1 MNPFKY
7 GSVVTGE
14 YFFDRINETKKIKN
28 DIKGGNNL
36 VLYAPRRYGKTSLIT
51 KILFEL
57 ENEGFTTI
65 YLDFFNVIS
74 KNKFVELYARTILDK
89 KKSSWKE
96 AIQTFR
102 KFVSSIIPSVT
113 FNETGSPS
121 FQFTFQSETE
131 ENKMIEDIIN
141 LPEKYA
147 SPKNPWI
154 IVFDEFQ
161 EINNFNGETFEK
173 QIRSAI
179 QFHKN
184 VSYVFMGSKTHL
196 LLNMFRDKSRA
207 FYNIG
212 KLVKLNKIS
221 ENDVKHYLIEK
232 FSVNNIQLNDKIVEY
247 IIQLTEN
254 IPYYI
259 QFLASEIWQKIVDGK
274 KEINKNI
281 IDQSVNDILSNH
293 SDYYLEV
300 FDKLSLYQKNVLL
313 ALTKS
318 GKQVLSLDFAKNHN
332 LSSTSSTQR
341 AIKRLVNLGII
352 DKETEQYVF
361 SDPFFKRFIQL
372 RFTA

>member
-14 YFFDRINETKKIKN
+14 YFFDRINEIKKIKN
-28 DIKGGNNL
+28 DLKGGNNL
-36 VLYAPRRYGKTSLIT
+36 ILYAPRRYGKTSLIT
-51 KILFEL
+51 KTLFEL

-74 KNKFVELYARTILDK
+74 KNKFVELYARTILNKNKSAWK
-89 KKSSWKE
+89 K

-102 KFVSSIIPSVT
+102 KFVNNIIPSVT
-113 FNETGSPS
+113 FDETGSPS
-121 FQFTFQSETE
+121 FKFTFQSGTE

-147 SPKNPWI
+147 NPKNPWI

-232 FSVNNIQLNDKIVEY
+232 FSINNIKLNNILAEY

-259 QFLASEIWQKIVDGK
+259 QFLASEIWQKVVDGK

-281 IDQSVNDILSNH
+281 IDLSTNDILSNH

-313 ALTKS
+313 ALTRS
-318 GKQVLSLDFAKNHN
+318 GKQVLSKDFAENNN
-332 LSSTSSTQR
+332 LSSTSTTQR
-341 AIKRLVNLGII
+341 AIKRLVNTGII
-352 DKETEQYVF
+352 DKENEQYVF